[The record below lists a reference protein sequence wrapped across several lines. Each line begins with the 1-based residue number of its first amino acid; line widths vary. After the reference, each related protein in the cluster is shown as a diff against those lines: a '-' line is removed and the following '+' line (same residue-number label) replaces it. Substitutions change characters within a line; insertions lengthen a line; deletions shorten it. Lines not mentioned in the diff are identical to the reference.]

1 MSQKN
6 SKQIKETFLEYLSG
20 KERLMA
26 IGVFKKVPTT
36 WMCFLTRGIAWFWA
50 EEFYV
55 AVTDQRLILLPDL
68 EQKDLGYV
76 LRQAAVIDFDEVNIA
91 EGPFQ
96 STILDIQKHNQLG
109 GLKLRFKPGYSF
121 MGNNKFDFIAAVMRG
136 KEDFVAAQP

>member
-20 KERLMA
+20 KEYLRA

-36 WMCFLTRGIAWFWA
+36 WMCFLTRGIAWFWS

-55 AVTDQRLILLPDL
+55 AVTNQRLILLPDL
-68 EQKDLGYV
+68 ERKDLGDV
-76 LRQAAVIDFDEVNIA
+76 VREAASIDFDEVDIS

-96 STILDIQKHNQLG
+96 NSFLEIQKHNQLG
-109 GLKLRFKPGYSF
+109 VLKLRFKPGYNFIGS
-121 MGNNKFDFIAAVMRG
+121 NKFDFIAALKHGMA
-136 KEDFVAAQP
+136 DFAAAQP

>member
-36 WMCFLTRGIAWFWA
+36 WMCFLTRGIAWFWS
-50 EEFYV
+50 EEFYL
-55 AVTDQRLILLPDL
+55 AVTNQRLILLPDL
-68 EQKDLGYV
+68 ERKDLGHV
-76 LRQAAVIDFDEVNIA
+76 LKEAAVIEFDEVEVS

-109 GLKLRFKPGYSF
+109 VLKLRFKPGYNF
-121 MGNNKFDFIAAVMRG
+121 MGSNMFDFIAALKRG
-136 KEDFVAAQP
+136 KEDFVALQP